1 MQAIHSHLQNQLKR
15 LGDELPDTQGWREL
29 LAEINEAYGESENR
43 REALERSLAL
53 KTEELREA
61 KERFKQHEE
70 RFNYVMQATR
80 DAMYDWDI
88 PAGKVWRN
96 ETYQTIYG
104 ASSGT
109 DRQWW
114 FDHVHPEDLPR
125 LRKSVEEAFENKSHV
140 WSDEYRLRKPD
151 GGYAAVMDRGYI
163 IFDPEGKPV
172 RKIGAITDIT
182 ARKQVE
188 RELNASQALYHSFVE
203 HMPASVFRKDYEG
216 RYVFVNSMFCRLK
229 NLKADEILGKTPA
242 ELAAYESN
250 WIKAGV
256 ILPSRRGTLLE
267 GEDHHQ
273 LILRTG
279 KSIELEETYTL
290 SDGTI
295 EHLQVVKSP
304 VFGPDGQVIGSQGIQ
319 FDITARKRAEEEL
332 FKSQQML
339 RTILD
344 TIPQR
349 VFWKDTH
356 SVYAGCNKPLANDC
370 GYDSPEQLI
379 GKTDFETQS
388 AATAELYRA
397 DDLKVMETGQAK
409 MNYEEPQIKADGS
422 VGWLRTSK
430 VPLFGPDKKVVG
442 VLGTYEDIS
451 ERKKLEE
458 QLRQAQKMDAFGQL
472 AAGVAH
478 DFNNL
483 LTVILGNLS
492 LLRLGLNSKADE
504 ASAIDQTISASE
516 RAAGLTRQLLM
527 FGRRQVMQPKPL
539 DLNKVV
545 ENMTKMLKRLIGE
558 HITLEARY
566 APGNSPV
573 LADANMMEQVL
584 INLAVNSRDA
594 MSKGG
599 KLAIEISTVT
609 VDDPPLEIKQ
619 GGEFIRCTVTDSGA
633 GIAPENL
640 PHIFEPFFTTK
651 DIGKGTG
658 LGLAT
663 VFGIIQ
669 QHNGWIKVESVVG
682 QGTTFHIYLRRLA
695 GDAPVQPEA
704 HPAIAVRGGQ
714 ETILLVEDEV
724 PVRQLMHALL
734 TRHGYK
740 IHEASSGNEAL
751 KLWPALREKVD
762 LLVTDMVMPDGV
774 TGNELA
780 DKLTAEKPGLKV
792 IYCSGYTNAALT
804 ENSALRNNPNFLE
817 KPFGPQKLLQRVRDC
832 LDGH

>member
-1 MQAIHSHLQNQLKR
+1 
-15 LGDELPDTQGWREL
+15 
-29 LAEINEAYGESENR
+29 
-43 REALERSLAL
+43 
-53 KTEELREA
+53 
-61 KERFKQHEE
+61 
-70 RFNYVMQATR
+70 
-80 DAMYDWDI
+80 
-88 PAGKVWRN
+88 
-96 ETYQTIYG
+96 
-104 ASSGT
+104 
-109 DRQWW
+109 
-114 FDHVHPEDLPR
+114 
-125 LRKSVEEAFENKSHV
+125 
-140 WSDEYRLRKPD
+140 
-151 GGYAAVMDRGYI
+151 
-163 IFDPEGKPV
+163 
-172 RKIGAITDIT
+172 
-182 ARKQVE
+182 
-188 RELNASQALYHSFVE
+188 
-203 HMPASVFRKDYEG
+203 MPASVFRKDYEG
-216 RYVFVNSMFCRLK
+216 RYVFVNAMFCQLK
-229 NLKADEILGKTPA
+229 NLKADEILGKTPS

-256 ILPSRRGTLLE
+256 ILPARQGTLLE

-279 KSIELEETYTL
+279 QPVELEEAYTL
-290 SDGTI
+290 PDGTT
-295 EHLQVVKSP
+295 EHFHVVKSP
-304 VFGPDGQVIGSQGIQ
+304 VFGHDGQVIGSQGIQ

-349 VFWKDTH
+349 VFWKDKN

-370 GYDSPEQLI
+370 GYGSPEQLI

-397 DDLKVMETGQAK
+397 DDLKVMETGHAK
-409 MNYEEPQIKADGS
+409 MNYEEPQIKADGR

-430 VPLFGPDKKVVG
+430 VPLYGPDHRVIG

-451 ERKKLEE
+451 DRKQLEE

-483 LTVILGNLS
+483 LTIILGNLS
-492 LLRLGLNSKADE
+492 LLRMGLDTKVDE
-504 ASAIDQTISASE
+504 AAAIDQTIAASE
-516 RAAGLTRQLLM
+516 RAASLTRQLLM
-527 FGRRQVMQPKPL
+527 FGRRQVMQTKPL

-558 HITLEARY
+558 HIALEARY
-566 APGNSPV
+566 APGSFTV
-573 LADANMMEQVL
+573 LADANMLEQVL

-599 KLAIEISTVT
+599 KLLIEITAVT
-609 VDDPPLEIKQ
+609 VDDPPLEIKHP
-619 GGEFIRCTVTDSGA
+619 GEFVRCTVTDSGR
-633 GIAPENL
+633 GIALENL

-651 DIGKGTG
+651 DVGKGTG

-682 QGTTFHIYLRRLA
+682 QGTTFHIYLPRLT
-695 GDAPVQPEA
+695 GNAPVQPEA
-704 HPAIAVRGGQ
+704 HPAIAVRGGH
-714 ETILLVEDEV
+714 ETILLVEDEI

-740 IHEASSGNEAL
+740 IHEASSGSEAL
-751 KLWPALREKVD
+751 KLWPALRDKVD

-774 TGNELA
+774 TGTELA

-792 IYCSGYTNAALT
+792 IYCSGYTNAALS

-832 LDGH
+832 LEGH

>member
-1 MQAIHSHLQNQLKR
+1 MQSLDSLVQSQLKR
-15 LGDELPDTQGWREL
+15 LGDEVPNTQAWREL
-29 LAEINEAYGESENR
+29 LKEISDAYRESESR

-53 KTEELREA
+53 KTEELRETR
-61 KERFKQHEE
+61 ETFRQQEE
-70 RFNYVMQATR
+70 HFGYVMQATR
-80 DAMYDWDI
+80 DAIYDWDVV
-88 PAGKVWRN
+88 ANKVWRN
-96 ETYQTIYG
+96 KTYQTVYG
-104 ASSGT
+104 AVGT
-109 DRQWW
+109 ERQWW
-114 FDHVHPEDLPR
+114 LDHVHPEDLPR
-125 LRKSVEEAFENKSHV
+125 LKDGFDAAFRDKLHF
-140 WSDEYRLRKPD
+140 WSDEYRIRKPD
-151 GGYAAVMDRGYI
+151 GSYATVMDRGYI
-163 IFDPEGKPV
+163 IFDADGKPL
-172 RKIGAITDIT
+172 RKIGAITDLT
-182 ARKQVE
+182 AHKQVE
-188 RELNASQALYHSFVE
+188 RELSASQALYHSFVE

-216 RYVFVNSMFCRLK
+216 RYVFVNAMFCRLK
-229 NLKADEILGKTPA
+229 NLKAEEILGKTPA

-256 ILPSRRGTLLE
+256 ILPSRQGTLLE
-267 GEDHHQ
+267 GEEHHQ

-279 KSIELEETYTL
+279 KPIEVEETYTL
-290 SDGTI
+290 PDGTV
-295 EHLQVVKSP
+295 EHFHVVKSP

-349 VFWKDTH
+349 VFWKDKN
-356 SVYAGCNKPLANDC
+356 SVYVGCNKPLANDY
-370 GYDSPEQLI
+370 GYDNPEELI
-379 GKTDFETQS
+379 GKTDFQTQS

-397 DDLKVMETGQAK
+397 DDLKVMENGRAK
-409 MNYEEPQIKADGS
+409 MNFEEPQIKADGS

-430 VPLFGPDKKVVG
+430 VPLYGPDNRVIG

-451 ERKKLEE
+451 ERKRLEE

-492 LLRLGLNSKADE
+492 LLRMGLESKADE
-504 ASAIDQTISASE
+504 AAAIDQTVAASE
-516 RAAGLTRQLLM
+516 RAASLTRQLLM

-558 HITLEARY
+558 HITLEARC
-566 APGNSPV
+566 APDSAPV

-594 MSKGG
+594 MPKGG
-599 KLAIEISTVT
+599 KLVIEIAAVA
-609 VDDPPLEIKQ
+609 VDDPPLEIKHA
-619 GGEFIRCTVTDSGA
+619 GEFIRCTVTDSGA
-633 GIAPENL
+633 GIAPKNL

-651 DIGKGTG
+651 DVGKGTG

-663 VFGIIQ
+663 VFGIVQ
-669 QHNGWIKVESVVG
+669 QHSGWIKVESIVG
-682 QGTTFHIYLRRLA
+682 QGTTFRIYLPRLA
-695 GDAPVQPEA
+695 GDAPAQPEA

-714 ETILLVEDEV
+714 ETILLVEDEI

-734 TRHGYK
+734 THHGYK
-740 IHEASSGNEAL
+740 IHEASSGSEAL

-762 LLVTDMVMPDGV
+762 LLITDMVMPDGL
-774 TGNELA
+774 TGTELA
-780 DKLTAEKPGLKV
+780 DKLTVEKPDLKV
-792 IYCSGYTNAALT
+792 IYCSGYTNAALS